1 VVNSGWGRVSGVL
14 TVTSRIVGELR
25 VQQGTRG
32 GNRENQLRGYAGR
45 YMSDEGIQK
54 WIEEQGGL
62 VTLVSVIDIMVLS
75 IVICTSRLTALM
87 CQQTI
92 QGLLKCK
99 FYYLST
105 TL

>member
-1 VVNSGWGRVSGVL
+1 MCCIYNTQGVVNSGWGRVSGVL

-62 VTLVSVIDIMVLS
+62 VTLTNSPNVSTDNTRITEV
-75 IVICTSRLTALM
+75 
-87 CQQTI
+87 
-92 QGLLKCK
+92 
-99 FYYLST
+99 
-105 TL
+105 